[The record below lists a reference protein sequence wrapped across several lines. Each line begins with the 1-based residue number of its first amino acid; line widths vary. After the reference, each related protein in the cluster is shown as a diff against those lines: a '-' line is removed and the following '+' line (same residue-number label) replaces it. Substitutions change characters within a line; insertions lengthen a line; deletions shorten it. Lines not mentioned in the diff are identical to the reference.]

1 MRPVPGCM
9 GADRPGERLMRGAR
23 GARLMSDVSKDG
35 TIKFSGKMRIGGT
48 VYAEKPFPTKGK
60 PIIPDEDDD

>member
-1 MRPVPGCM
+1 
-9 GADRPGERLMRGAR
+9 
-23 GARLMSDVSKDG
+23 MSDVSKDG